1 MEPVDTIPGVTFR
14 RIASRQVPPPLN
26 TDCIAGGEVE
36 LRAEI
41 VDLDM
46 WEKVIDKLDGMRI
59 YTVKNLA
66 EQMVAVSQQK
76 AHEAQRQLEMFSVEA
91 TGELEVL
98 RQRVSFLEHENQQ
111 LRIANTKWASWAQ
124 QHGHIPKV
132 PEQG

>member
-1 MEPVDTIPGVTFR
+1 M
-14 RIASRQVPPPLN
+14 N
-26 TDCIAGGEVE
+26 TECIAGGEVE

-66 EQMVAVSQQK
+66 EQMVSVSQQK
-76 AHEAQRQLEMFSVEA
+76 AHEAQKQLEMFSTEA
-91 TGELEVL
+91 MGELEVL

-111 LRIANTKWASWAQ
+111 LRIANNQWALYGAQ
-124 QHGHIPKV
+124 VASSIPKG
-132 PEQG
+132 PNQG